1 MRVFKDRI
9 LSDSQLRRLGE
20 HQYSCQSVSICDKML
35 QPYWNWL
42 VQKVPVWF
50 APNLLTIMGLVVNIF
65 TALVL
70 VGFSPDA
77 KQEPPRWSCALCAIG
92 LFVYQSLDAID
103 GKQARRTGSANPLG
117 ELFDHGCDSLSTVFV
132 AVSACTAVQLGNYPA
147 WMFFQCFCAMSLFY
161 CAHWQT
167 YVSGTL
173 RFGKVDVTEAQIT
186 IMSILLISAIFGPSI
201 WSIKFFRDSIS
212 LWFSI
217 ALSTL
222 VCGLWS
228 FYRCFDVIFTG
239 GVGKNGS
246 TVAVFGYTALEYVC
260 VLFPIAFTFVFSAF
274 ASRLKKGGK
283 RQNGST
289 VALPTLDVEVKLI
302 PIAIACAVA
311 LILAQANL
319 TVILAGGVGKNGS
332 TVASNRKMHVKLC
345 LALICGVPGTSVLS
359 PVIPILLVVLP
370 AFIIYQKSEQALY
383 QTHPVL
389 YIFTF
394 GLVAAKVTNRL
405 VVAHMTKSDMQMWDY
420 SIVGP
425 AMLFFNQYFNTFIN
439 EYIVL
444 WMALIWV
451 TMDLLI
457 YCYRVCHEI
466 CAFLRVELFRIPYP
480 GGPVGPYDAAS
491 EKNDEDVTSALLQK
505 EEL

>member
-201 WSIKFFRDSIS
+201 WSIK
-212 LWFSI
+212 
-217 ALSTL
+217 
-222 VCGLWS
+222 
-228 FYRCFDVIFTG
+228 
-239 GVGKNGS
+239 
-246 TVAVFGYTALEYVC
+246 
-260 VLFPIAFTFVFSAF
+260 
-274 ASRLKKGGK
+274 
-283 RQNGST
+283 
-289 VALPTLDVEVKLI
+289 LPTLDVEVKLI

-332 TVASNRKMHVKLC
+332 TVA
-345 LALICGVPGTSVLS
+345 GTSVLS

-491 EKNDEDVTSALLQK
+491 EKNGTKSHNKTKPRSSAKALRPQ
-505 EEL
+505 

>member
-201 WSIKFFRDSIS
+201 WSIK
-212 LWFSI
+212 
-217 ALSTL
+217 
-222 VCGLWS
+222 
-228 FYRCFDVIFTG
+228 
-239 GVGKNGS
+239 
-246 TVAVFGYTALEYVC
+246 
-260 VLFPIAFTFVFSAF
+260 
-274 ASRLKKGGK
+274 
-283 RQNGST
+283 
-289 VALPTLDVEVKLI
+289 LPTLDVEVKLI

-332 TVASNRKMHVKLC
+332 TVA
-345 LALICGVPGTSVLS
+345 GTSVLS

-491 EKNDEDVTSALLQK
+491 EKK
-505 EEL
+505 R

>member
-246 TVAVFGYTALEYVC
+246 TVA
-260 VLFPIAFTFVFSAF
+260 
-274 ASRLKKGGK
+274 
-283 RQNGST
+283 
-289 VALPTLDVEVKLI
+289 
-302 PIAIACAVA
+302 
-311 LILAQANL
+311 
-319 TVILAGGVGKNGS
+319 
-332 TVASNRKMHVKLC
+332 
-345 LALICGVPGTSVLS
+345 GTSVLS

-491 EKNDEDVTSALLQK
+491 EKNGTKSHNKTKPRSSAKALRPQ
-505 EEL
+505 